1 VLSKVL
7 RAYFIRNGLK
17 MSQRRL
23 LGLAFGIFFLISGC
37 GHTPVTRTIF
47 DAVPSLSKQNLD
59 SFILN
64 PNLRYL
70 RITVQDR
77 SILMVRGYTEQH
89 TAGNIDV
96 WYSSK
101 GEVIRLQN
109 GRIIGTAGLE
119 TDWLNVSY
127 LSLPS
132 WQSLSEVSSATYY
145 RERDQMP
152 GYRFGI
158 KESLAIYRTPP
169 PSNSKM
175 VKMVANKFRWYEEAS
190 HNTPN
195 KLPSARFA
203 IQNIDGVLQVAYGE
217 QCLTDSYCLSW
228 QLWPTP

>member
-1 VLSKVL
+1 M
-7 RAYFIRNGLK
+7 F
-17 MSQRRL
+17 QRRL
-23 LGLAFGIFFLISGC
+23 LGLAFGIFFLMSGC

-89 TAGNIDV
+89 TAGIIDV

-101 GEVIRLQN
+101 GEVLRLQN

-127 LSLPS
+127 SSLPS
-132 WQSLSEVSSATYY
+132 WQTLANVSSAIYY
-145 RERDQMP
+145 LERDQMP

-169 PSNSKM
+169 PTNSKM
-175 VKMVANKFRWYEEAS
+175 VKTSAKHFRWYEEVS
-190 HNTPN
+190 QNSPN
-195 KLPSARFA
+195 NLPSARFA
-203 IQNIDGVLQVAYGE
+203 VQEIGGVFQVAYAE
-217 QCLTDSYCLSW
+217 QCFTENYCLSW
-228 QLWPTP
+228 QLWPVVQ